1 MTWLLIGDGFFWLF
15 HTALIF
21 FNLFGW
27 ISKQTRRLNLITLI
41 VTLFSWL
48 VMGFW
53 KGIGY
58 CICTDWHFQI
68 RSALGIQDGA
78 DSYLQLLV
86 RKMGLDP
93 PLPLLNNV
101 AGVCMLVAVAAS
113 FSLNLRDFKR
123 KSRRSEKGEL
133 DG

>member
-1 MTWLLIGDGFFWLF
+1 VTWLLLAGDAFFWMF

-27 ISKQTRRLNLITLI
+27 IPARTRRLNLITLTI
-41 VTLFSWL
+41 TLFSWL

-58 CICTDWHFQI
+58 CICTDWHFQT
-68 RSALGIQDGA
+68 RSALGIHDGA

-86 RKMGLDP
+86 RKTGIDP
-93 PLPLLNNV
+93 PLSLLNDV
-101 AGVCMLVAVAAS
+101 AGVCMLIAVIAS
-113 FSLNLRDFKR
+113 VSLNLRDFKR
-123 KSRRSEKGEL
+123 KSRKNKGI
-133 DG
+133 